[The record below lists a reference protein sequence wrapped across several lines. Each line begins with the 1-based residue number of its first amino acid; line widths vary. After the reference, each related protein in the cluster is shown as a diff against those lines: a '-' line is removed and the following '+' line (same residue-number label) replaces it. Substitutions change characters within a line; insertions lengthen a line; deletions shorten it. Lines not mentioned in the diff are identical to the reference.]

1 LLADAASDGSAGEPM
16 RCPQCGSLGPFYH
29 DGMRPLADGS
39 CTQRWLCR
47 GCGLRF
53 SQPRPPQKSLY
64 CHINTANTI
73 VSNRQVCDLLTEE
86 SKNLI
91 ATESKTVAGE
101 ESRTQQEAKGKIV
114 EFAWK
119 LKREGISEST
129 ISHYTRLLRQ
139 LHDKGANLSAPDT
152 VKDVIASQESWSNNS
167 KSLVCAA
174 YQKFALLNGISWTPP
189 RYRITRKIPFIPL
202 ESEIDQLIA
211 SCGKKTSTTLQLL
224 KETGMRIGESV
235 RLKWTDIDSEHNTIA
250 LNDTEKNG
258 KPRLFKISTRLA
270 GMLNN
275 LPKNKERVFGRS
287 SIAPAESCL
296 CYQRKE
302 TAARLQN
309 PRLLQ
314 ITFHTLRHWKA
325 TMEYHKTKD
334 ILRVKELL
342 GHRSLNN
349 TLIYTQ
355 LIDCESDDYHSATAK
370 TPEEAKQLVE
380 TGFEYVCDVEDVKL
394 FRKRK

>member
-1 LLADAASDGSAGEPM
+1 
-16 RCPQCGSLGPFYH
+16 
-29 DGMRPLADGS
+29 
-39 CTQRWLCR
+39 
-47 GCGLRF
+47 
-53 SQPRPPQKSLY
+53 
-64 CHINTANTI
+64 
-73 VSNRQVCDLLTEE
+73 VCDLLTEE

-101 ESRTQQEAKGKIV
+101 ESRTQQEARGKIV

-287 SIAPAESCL
+287 SIAAAESCL

-370 TPEEAKQLVE
+370 TVEEAKQLVE